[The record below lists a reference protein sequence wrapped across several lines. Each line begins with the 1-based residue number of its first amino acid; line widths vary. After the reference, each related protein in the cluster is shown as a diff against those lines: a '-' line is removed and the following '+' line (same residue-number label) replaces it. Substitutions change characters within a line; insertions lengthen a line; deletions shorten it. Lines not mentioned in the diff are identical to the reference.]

1 VDLFDLSGKTAVIF
15 GCFSEVLKATVCAL
29 ATAGANVVAVSK
41 DKTLFEPLERD
52 LTNDGYVFELIERE
66 ITDGK
71 SAEQIISQVYGKYG
85 RVDILVNQADAV
97 NSSYNIDA
105 DQISD
110 YTWDNM
116 VSEGLKKAFFSIR
129 AVLPY
134 MIKAGKGKI
143 VNIASY
149 TGRIGFEFTGV
160 HASVLSGGLT
170 AMTRQLGLQYADK
183 GININAIAPGP
194 LESNGTGYNEQ
205 QLELILRKTPL
216 KRLCRPQDVAA
227 AVLYLV
233 SATGDYCVG
242 ETVNINGGL
251 YMV

>member
-1 VDLFDLSGKTAVIF
+1 MDLFDISGKTAVIF
-15 GCFSEVLKATVCAL
+15 GCFSEVFKATACAL

-41 DKTLFEPLERD
+41 DKTLIEPLARD
-52 LTNDGYVFELIERE
+52 LTNDGYVLELMERE

-71 SAEQIISQVYGKYG
+71 SADQIISQVYEKYDK
-85 RVDILVNQADAV
+85 VDILVNQADVV
-97 NSSYNIDA
+97 NGSYNIVA

-110 YTWDNM
+110 EAWDNI
-116 VSEGLKKAFFSIR
+116 VSAGLRKAFFSIR

-134 MIKAGKGKI
+134 MVKAGKGKI

-149 TGRIGFEFTGV
+149 AGRIGFEFTGV
-160 HASVLSGGLT
+160 HTSVLYGGLT

-194 LESNGTGYNEQ
+194 LESNGADYNEQ